1 MRFYGT
7 VLFYQNLVRYLEPE
21 QPFYALQARGL
32 DSKQVP
38 HTSISEMAA
47 HYIEEIQTVQPEGPY
62 FIGGYSCGGLVA
74 FEIAQQLR
82 AQGQE
87 IVLLALFDTAAPGY
101 HKPASISNDGQP
113 STFRYQILFHLRR
126 FLRLSIQDQLTYLWE
141 RIKWHLTTGK
151 LSLFYKTYL
160 RYVRRS
166 PQEAR
171 ILDVVRANIQ
181 AAKSYI
187 PPAYPGQ
194 VTLFR
199 ATDKL
204 LGLGNDPDMGW
215 SKLTTG
221 GVKIYEIC
229 GSHKGIVEE
238 PQVKGL
244 AEKLKLCLKATK
256 SLS

>member
-1 MRFYGT
+1 MR
-7 VLFYQNLVRYLEPE
+7 VALYLEPE

-38 HTSISEMAA
+38 HTLISEMAA

-87 IVLLALFDTAAPGY
+87 IALLALFDTAAPGY

-113 STFRYQILFHLRR
+113 STFRDRILFHLRKL
-126 FLRLSIQDQLTYLWE
+126 LRLSIQDQLTYLWE
-141 RIKWHLTTGK
+141 RLGWHLTIGK
-151 LSLFYKTYL
+151 LSLWYKIYL
-160 RYVRRS
+160 SYIRQS
-166 PQEAR
+166 PQDAR
-171 ILDVVRANIQ
+171 ILNVAAANNQ
-181 AAKSYI
+181 AARSYV
-187 PPAYPGQ
+187 PPAYPGR

-199 ATDKL
+199 ATDKVV
-204 LGLGNDPDMGW
+204 GLGNDPDMGW
-215 SKLTTG
+215 SKLATG
-221 GVKIYEIC
+221 GLEIYKIC
-229 GSHKGIVEE
+229 GSHIGIIEE

-256 SLS
+256 SFI